1 MQQRWICLQKF
12 RAAAPNSAMRTR
24 PSAKDTCPGACNL
37 VNDAHWPEIYERD
50 GAMYASRMFKTMRLN
65 FYGSLSIFASEGA
78 IEIGEL
84 FGGKVFVMHKPGG
97 PFTVPAWKV
106 PVFSKKAVAKTAA
119 KTAATPK
126 GAPAGAER
134 TGGTA
139 TPAQQD
145 VTTIVEKPAVESA
158 GSLHEESSRSCNTTI
173 IIALA
178 YW

>member
-1 MQQRWICLQKF
+1 
-12 RAAAPNSAMRTR
+12 MRTR